1 MNDKRKILVLVPL
14 LALTVLAG
22 LYFGSTGLS
31 LGDFF
36 LALTGRGDSAYCLI
50 LWQLRLPRVAAG
62 ILAGVGL
69 STAGVLLQSVT
80 ANELASPNI
89 IGVNSGAGLAVIL
102 MLTVAPAAGN
112 ILPFAAFAGAFG
124 ASLFILAAADRLSGS
139 KSAILLIGIAITTLL
154 NAVISFLSL
163 LDEGVLAQYNHFTV
177 GSLKAVRLEELAVPA
192 VIIGLAFLTA
202 MALSGQLS
210 VLCLG
215 DSAAAALG
223 VRVKRLRILTLA
235 CAAAGAAAVVSFAG
249 LLGFVGLV
257 VPHIARRL
265 VGERPS
271 RMLPCAA
278 LVGAVIVVLADLLGR
293 TLFAPSELPVGI
305 LMSMVGAPYFLILL
319 CRRRKYAGVS

>member
-1 MNDKRKILVLVPL
+1 MSTKRTILLLIPL

-22 LYFGSTGLS
+22 LFFGSAQLTVPE
-31 LGDFF
+31 FF
-36 LALTGRGDSAYCLI
+36 AALTGGGNETYRTI
-50 LWQLRLPRVAAG
+50 LFSLRLPRVLAG
-62 ILAGVGL
+62 VLAGVGL

-89 IGVNSGAGLAVIL
+89 IGINSGAGLAVIL
-102 MLTVAPAAGN
+102 MLTVAPAAAKV
-112 ILPFAAFAGAFG
+112 LPLAAFAGAFG
-124 ASLFILAAADRLSGS
+124 AALVILTAADRLSGS
-139 KSAILLIGIAITTLL
+139 RSAILLIGIAMTTLL

-177 GSLKAVRLEELAVPA
+177 GSLKAVHMDELALPA
-192 VIIGLAFLTA
+192 LIILAAFGAA
-202 MALSGQLS
+202 MLLSGQLG

-215 DSAAAALG
+215 DSAATALG
-223 VRVKRLRILTLA
+223 IRVRRLRIWALA
-235 CAAAGAAAVVSFAG
+235 CAAAAAAAVVSFAG

-271 RMLPCAA
+271 KMLPVAA
-278 LVGAVIVVLADLLGR
+278 LIGAILVVLADLLGR

-305 LMSMVGAPYFLILL
+305 LMSLIGAPYFLILL
-319 CRRRKYAGVS
+319 CRRREIAPVS